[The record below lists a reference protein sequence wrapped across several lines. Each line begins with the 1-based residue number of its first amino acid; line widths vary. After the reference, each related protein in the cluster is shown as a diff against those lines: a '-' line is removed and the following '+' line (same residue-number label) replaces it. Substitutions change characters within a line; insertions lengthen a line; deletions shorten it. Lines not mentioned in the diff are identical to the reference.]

1 MLTARIKSETKFIE
15 DNTEKI
21 KSLQKNPAWK
31 YYREERLT
39 DMWKSIDN
47 LKEMRDNVEKDDAK
61 LGLPNIPID
70 KNTHTKTTDG
80 YVYDKTK
87 IIIQGAVKDDLAVNL
102 LQERVKSMW
111 NALPDDIRDSVGRLM
126 IKKSRATDKTRK
138 WQGGRWDDDTRTI
151 YLNINAKTTDV
162 EHNFYHEVGHGRW
175 HRLVETNPE
184 KVQKFME
191 TVKEIGSAPTPYAQS
206 FSMIKEK
213 NMDSEK
219 RYRAKMARGNFVIPE
234 RAEKI
239 LEKNRRSADDLY
251 QNEIHSELNAYAMG
265 SLPVGSPRAKKE
277 IMDKLLD
284 AYKELW
290 DLK

>member
-1 MLTARIKSETKFIE
+1 MERIESLNLNPEQTSFRKDRVKDLYKSV
-15 DNTEKI
+15 D
-21 KSLQKNPAWK
+21 
-31 YYREERLT
+31 RLR
-39 DMWKSIDN
+39 
-47 LKEMRDNVEKDDAK
+47 EMRDNVEKDDAK
-61 LGLPNIPID
+61 LGLPNIPTG

-80 YVYDKTK
+80 YVYNKTK
-87 IIIQGAVKDDLAVNL
+87 IMIQDTVKDDLAVNL

-126 IKKSRATDKTRK
+126 IKKSKATDKTRK
-138 WQGGRWDDDTRTI
+138 WQGGRWDDDTRTV
-151 YLNINAKTTDV
+151 YLNINAKTDDI

-213 NMDSEK
+213 NLDSERK
-219 RYRAKMARGNFVIPE
+219 YRAKMARGNFVIPE

-265 SLPVGSPRAKKE
+265 SLPSGAPRAKKE

-290 DLK
+290 NLK